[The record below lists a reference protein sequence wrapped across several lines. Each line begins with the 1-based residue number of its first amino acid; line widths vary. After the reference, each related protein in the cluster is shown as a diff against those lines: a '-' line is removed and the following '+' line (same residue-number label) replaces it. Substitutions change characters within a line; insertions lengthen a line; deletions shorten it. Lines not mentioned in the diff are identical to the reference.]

1 MRIREY
7 RLDIIRFVA
16 IFLVT
21 GFHIWRIINKPSN
34 LYYIFDLWQPFNVG
48 WMGCALF
55 IALSGYLCMVSWKHI
70 NEKSP
75 DHPILAFYKN
85 KAIRILPAY
94 YLALFFWYILV
105 VKYHIAP
112 KPYAMTDILT
122 HLTFTHVL
130 WDVTFYTTSGVFWYI
145 GVQAHFYVLFPF
157 LNRLMERVK
166 PLCLYMISFIPL
178 LILIFCRPGYTNP
191 LYRGVPA
198 LIAAFMTGIMYY
210 KYETVFNKSYITV
223 VTGILSALILFVPM
237 VTPILGHPAG
247 DLEGI
252 FLFIF
257 LMNFD
262 KALEKI
268 TYPFMDLI
276 VSVAEASYSIY
287 LYNYI
292 FEIYRIKLFGKIGL
306 IIYILLT
313 LGFGLMMFYL
323 FEKPMI
329 NILKRLR

>member
-1 MRIREY
+1 MRVREY
-7 RLDIIRFVA
+7 RLDVIRFIA

-21 GFHIWRIINKPSN
+21 GFHIWRIIKQPSSVH
-34 LYYIFDLWQPFNVG
+34 YFIDLWWPFASG

-55 IALSGYLCMVSWKHI
+55 IALSGYLCMVSWKHV

-75 DHPILAFYKN
+75 DHPIWTFYKD
-85 KAIRILPAY
+85 KAIRIIPAY
-94 YLALFFWYILV
+94 YFALFVWYILV

-112 KPYAMTDILT
+112 KPYGMTDILT

-145 GVQAHFYVLFPF
+145 GVQVHFYVLLPF
-157 LNRLMERVK
+157 LNRLMERMR
-166 PLCLYMISFIPL
+166 PLCLYTISFIPL
-178 LILIFCRPGYTNP
+178 LILIFCKPGYTNP

-198 LIAAFMTGIMYY
+198 LIAVFMTGIMYY
-210 KYETVFNKSYITV
+210 KYENNFNRSYVTI
-223 VTGILSALILFVPM
+223 VTGILSALILFVPKIASM
-237 VTPILGHPAG
+237 LGHPAG

-262 KALEKI
+262 KVLERI
-268 TYPFMDLI
+268 TRLFKDLI
-276 VSVAEASYSIY
+276 VIVAEASYSIY

-292 FEIYRIKLFGKIGL
+292 FEVYKIKLIGKFGL
-306 IIYILLT
+306 ILYILMT
-313 LGFGLMMFYL
+313 LGFGLVMFYL
-323 FEKPMI
+323 VERPMTTLFRKI
-329 NILKRLR
+329 R